1 MSKIST
7 TAEINGIILKDQA
20 TNRPT
25 PATGYTVLFSKFG
38 EIYAISTSGLEGPF
52 GVGSVGTGDVVGP
65 AGATDGHVALFDG
78 ATGKLIKDGGVPLTA
93 GHTIADEATPLT
105 QRATLNFVGD
115 GVAVTDDAGNNRTV
129 VTISGAVA
137 AAVKHQ
143 VVFTVSSGVSLNTG
157 LLQITNEFGSTATLS
172 RMSLRV
178 PVPASGDLTAD
189 LNVNGTT
196 VFTTQSNRPVIAS
209 GAVYG
214 FTTTFDDTTW
224 GNGEYLTMD
233 VDAVGVANDLVA
245 VVVFTI

>member
-7 TAEINGIILKDQA
+7 TAEINSIRVINQSSNPA
-20 TNRPT
+20 S
-25 PATGYTVLFSKFG
+25 PATGYTQVFAKSDGLYIKN
-38 EIYAISTSGLEGPF
+38 ASGTVTGPF
-52 GVGSVGTGDVVGP
+52 GAGGGTGDVVGP

-78 ATGKLIKDGGVPLTA
+78 GTGKLIKDGGVPLTA

-105 QRATLNFVGD
+105 QRATLNFVGA

-137 AAVKHQ
+137 ASVKHH
-143 VVFTVSSGVSLNTG
+143 VVFTISSGVSLNTG

-178 PVPASGDLTAD
+178 PSGVIGDLTAD

-233 VDAVGVANDLVA
+233 IDTVGTASDLVA